1 MHETS
6 TTRKLSKPMRVANYI
21 YQVLMGILAGVSFM
35 LTQFDEIPKVFYEIV
50 AVFSSA
56 FPIVWSKILDA
67 SKHYHEQQTPPYSPA
82 DTPHTDSP
90 QPPTVMT
97 SEPMRARAS
106 SEPQPINQ
114 V

>member
-67 SKHYHEQQTPPYSPA
+67 SKQYHEQRTPPYSPA

-90 QPPTVMT
+90 QPPSVMT
-97 SEPMRARAS
+97 T
-106 SEPQPINQ
+106 QPVNQ
-114 V
+114 T